1 MSMMEE
7 TLRQD
12 ASTDVRVD
20 GETQVDGAWEETQLP
35 YDDDDDGLK
44 HDHTSDA
51 HAMHEP
57 AVADTGDGSQ
67 PAKGKKNNAAGAAM
81 SSKSNRRPN
90 PKGKQKQKEK
100 THRKVKQVLM
110 LRSDRRQT

>member
-12 ASTDVRVD
+12 ASTDGRAD

-35 YDDDDDGLK
+35 YDDDDGLK

-67 PAKGKKNNAAGAAM
+67 PAKGNKKNAAAAAM
-81 SSKSNRRPN
+81 SSKSNRGPN
-90 PKGKQKQKEK
+90 AKGRAKAKGK
-100 THRKVKQVLM
+100 TNRKVKQVLM